1 MCNNVQ
7 YHLDRSAVKISAY
20 SSDDLRKYECLTG
33 EDLGY
38 KPNVVEQVK
47 FDYSPLGKIFNKG
60 LDEEGKKEGLF
71 KRLKNI
77 EDKNEQLL
85 KASNVANKGKA
96 TKNESHFSYDSRYAF
111 YRFYGEFKKIKR
123 MASLGSNHGDLK

>member
-1 MCNNVQ
+1 MCKNVQ

-85 KASNVANKGKA
+85 KASNVAN
-96 TKNESHFSYDSRYAF
+96 RYAF
-111 YRFYGEFKKIKR
+111 YRFYREFKKIKR